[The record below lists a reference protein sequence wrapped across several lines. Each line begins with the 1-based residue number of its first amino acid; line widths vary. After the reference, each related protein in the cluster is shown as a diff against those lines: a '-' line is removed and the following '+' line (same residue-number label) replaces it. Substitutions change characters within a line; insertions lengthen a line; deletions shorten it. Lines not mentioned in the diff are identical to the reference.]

1 MHLKAM
7 TLRGFKSFAS
17 ATTLRFEPGITCVVG
32 PNGSG
37 KSNVVDAL
45 SWVMGEQGAKSLRGG
60 KMEDVIFAGT
70 TGRPP
75 LGRAEVSLTID
86 NSDGALP
93 IDYAEVTIT
102 RIMFRNGGSEYQLN
116 GDTCRLL
123 DIQELL
129 SDSGIGREMHV
140 IVGQGQLD
148 SVLHADPMGRR
159 AFIEE
164 AAGVLKHRKRKEKA
178 LRKLD
183 AMRANLARVQDLTDE
198 LRRQL
203 KPLGRQAAVARRA
216 AVIQADLR
224 DARLRL
230 LADDLVRLREA
241 LRTEIADEAE
251 LKQRKEDA
259 EGRLKAAL
267 AREAELEDEVRRL
280 APRLQQAQQTWYEL
294 SQLAER
300 VRGTVSLADARVKS
314 ATAAPT
320 EEPRGRDPE
329 DMEREAARIR
339 EQEAELE
346 AALEAAE
353 HAREDTVAHR
363 AELERALAA
372 EERRLKDA
380 ARAIADR
387 REGLARL
394 TGQVNA
400 ARSRAASAQAE
411 IGRLAAARDEAR
423 ERAAAAQEEYEQLKA
438 EVDGLDA
445 DDHELAGRYEAARG
459 ALAEAESALTA
470 AREAATAAERD
481 RAAVAARHD
490 ALALGLRRKDGTGA
504 LLAARD
510 RLTGLLG
517 PAAELLT
524 VTPGYEIPV
533 SAALGAAADAIA
545 VTNPSAAAEAIRL
558 LRSEDA
564 GRASLLVS
572 PGGGGGLAAG
582 GLAGVPT
589 QAGEAADAASGRGDA
604 GPESGPGPVGGV
616 PAQAAGASA
625 GGSGAGLSGPAT
637 ESGPVGGLSAQADGL
652 TAEPG
657 VYGGL
662 PGQQGL
668 AGGVSAGEVDP
679 ESARADTGPGG
690 GLPGQQGPAG
700 EVSAQAGGAGD
711 AALGRADASL
721 ESGPGPGGGVP
732 AQVGG
737 ASAGGSGTGLSG
749 PATEPGVSGGV
760 ADGVF
765 AQAGDAAPEPGPGSL
780 GGQAGEHGVAGQFP
794 AQPDDTGLSVPANGS
809 PAEPAAHSG
818 VPAQASGDG
827 AGPSAAASGSA
838 TEADVSGG
846 LPAQTAGAG
855 HGPRPGP
862 VGGAAARVTAG
873 SGGVGSSASA
883 GGSVV
888 EPEVSA
894 GGFPAPAP
902 GGDSGRSV
910 SGAASGVQG
919 REVARTAVGDLVRG
933 PVGLVE
939 AVRWMVRDAVVV
951 ASLDDAEELVGARP
965 GVVAVTAEGDVLGA
979 HFAQGGSAGAPSLLE
994 VRASV
999 DEAAGE
1005 LAELGV
1011 RCGELDEARRRAT
1024 ERRAECAALVEELG
1038 ERRRAADREKS
1049 AVSGRLG
1056 RLSGQAR
1063 GAVGEA
1069 ERTDAAVAKAQ
1080 EALERAT
1087 QEVEELAER
1096 LLVAEEAPVEEEPD
1110 TSLRDRLAADGAN
1123 ARQTEMEARLQV
1135 RTHEERVKGLAGRA
1149 DALDRGA
1156 RAERAARARA
1166 EQRRARLRHEAE
1178 VAGAVAAGTR
1188 QLLAHVEVSVVRAEA
1203 ERAAAE
1209 AAKAERERE
1218 LVAER
1223 NQGRDLKSEL
1233 DKLTDS
1239 VHRGE
1244 VLGAEKRLRI
1254 EQLETRA
1261 LEELGVEPAGLIA
1274 EYGPDQLVSPSPPA
1288 EGEELPEDP
1297 AHPRNQ
1303 PKPYV
1308 RSEQEKRLKSAE
1320 RAYQQLGK
1328 VNPLALEEFAA
1339 LEERHKF
1346 LSEQLED
1353 LKKTRADLLQVV
1365 KSVDE
1370 RVEQVFTEAYRDT
1383 AVQFEGVFSRLFP
1396 GGEGRL
1402 ILTDPENMLTTG
1414 VDVEARPPGK
1424 KVKRL
1429 SLLSGGERSL
1439 TAVALLVSI
1448 FKARPSP
1455 FYVMDEVEAALD
1467 DTNLQRLIR
1476 IMQELQESS
1485 QLIVITHQKR
1495 TMEVADALYGVSM
1508 QGDGVSKV
1516 ISQRLR

>member
-1 MHLKAM
+1 MHLKAL

-93 IDYAEVTIT
+93 IEYAEVTIT
-102 RIMFRNGGSEYQLN
+102 RIMFRNGGSEYQIN

-183 AMRANLARVQDLTDE
+183 AMQANLARVQDLTDE

-230 LADDLVRLREA
+230 LADDLVRLRQA
-241 LRTEIADEAE
+241 LQSEIADEAA
-251 LKQRKEDA
+251 LKQRKESA
-259 EGRLKAAL
+259 EAELKKAL
-267 AREAELEDEVRRL
+267 QREALLEDEVRQL
-280 APRLQQAQQTWYEL
+280 TPRLQRAQQTWYEL

-300 VRGTVSLADARVKS
+300 VRGTISLADARVKS
-314 ATAAPT
+314 ATSAPA
-320 EEPRGRDPE
+320 EERRGRDPE

-353 HAREDTVAHR
+353 HALEDTVAHR
-363 AELERALAA
+363 AELERELAV
-372 EERRLKDA
+372 EERRLKDV

-394 TGQVNA
+394 NGQVNA

-411 IGRLAAARDEAR
+411 IDRLAVARDEAQ
-423 ERAAAAQEEYEQLKA
+423 ERAFAAQEEYEQLKA

-445 DDHELAGRYEAARG
+445 GDAELTERHEAAKR
-459 ALAEAESALTA
+459 ALSEAEAALSA
-470 AREAATAAERD
+470 AREAATAAERR
-481 RAAVAARHD
+481 RAATQARHE

-504 LLAARD
+504 LLGARD

-517 PAAELLT
+517 PAAELLS
-524 VTPGYEIPV
+524 VTPGHEV
-533 SAALGAAADAIA
+533 ALAAAFGAAADAIA
-545 VTNPSAAAEAIRL
+545 VTTPASAAEAIRL
-558 LRSEDA
+558 LRKQDA
-564 GRASLLVS
+564 GRAALLLAGAPEDAGAREAKGVD
-572 PGGGGGLAAG
+572 GTGQHRAAG
-582 GLAGVPT
+582 DSASGAVPVGGHPDGRDASGGAGRSVASLDDMTPR
-589 QAGEAADAASGRGDA
+589 AASGA
-604 GPESGPGPVGGV
+604 
-616 PAQAAGASA
+616 
-625 GGSGAGLSGPAT
+625 
-637 ESGPVGGLSAQADGL
+637 
-652 TAEPG
+652 
-657 VYGGL
+657 L
-662 PGQQGL
+662 PPN
-668 AGGVSAGEVDP
+668 A
-679 ESARADTGPGG
+679 
-690 GLPGQQGPAG
+690 
-700 EVSAQAGGAGD
+700 
-711 AALGRADASL
+711 
-721 ESGPGPGGGVP
+721 
-732 AQVGG
+732 
-737 ASAGGSGTGLSG
+737 
-749 PATEPGVSGGV
+749 
-760 ADGVF
+760 
-765 AQAGDAAPEPGPGSL
+765 
-780 GGQAGEHGVAGQFP
+780 
-794 AQPDDTGLSVPANGS
+794 
-809 PAEPAAHSG
+809 
-818 VPAQASGDG
+818 ASGD
-827 AGPSAAASGSA
+827 
-838 TEADVSGG
+838 V
-846 LPAQTAGAG
+846 
-855 HGPRPGP
+855 
-862 VGGAAARVTAG
+862 
-873 SGGVGSSASA
+873 
-883 GGSVV
+883 
-888 EPEVSA
+888 
-894 GGFPAPAP
+894 AP
-902 GGDSGRSV
+902 
-910 SGAASGVQG
+910 
-919 REVARTAVGDLVRG
+919 RTAPTGPPYAADLVRG
-933 PVGLVE
+933 PAELMP
-939 AVRWMVRDAVVV
+939 AVRRLLRGIVVV
-951 ASLDDAEELVGARP
+951 GTLEDAEDLVYARP
-965 GVVAVTAEGDVLGA
+965 ELTAVTAEGDLLGA
-979 HFAQGGSAGAPSLLE
+979 HFAHGGSAGAPSLLE
-994 VRASV
+994 VQASV
-999 DEAAGE
+999 DEAAAELEE
-1005 LAELGV
+1005 LAVRCEELGAAQH
-1011 RCGELDEARRRAT
+1011 RAAEERGER
-1024 ERRAECAALVEELG
+1024 AALVEELG
-1038 ERRRAADREKS
+1038 ERRRAAEREKS
-1049 AVSGRLG
+1049 SVAQQLG
-1056 RLSGQAR
+1056 RLAGQAR
-1063 GAVGEA
+1063 GAAGEA
-1069 ERTDAAVAKAQ
+1069 ERSTAAAARAQ
-1080 EALERAT
+1080 EALDRAV
-1087 QEVEELAER
+1087 EEAEELAER
-1096 LLVAEEAPVEEEPD
+1096 LAVAEEMPVEEEPD
-1110 TSLRDRLAADGAN
+1110 TAVRDRLAADGAN

-1149 DALDRGA
+1149 DGLDRAA
-1156 RAERAARARA
+1156 RAEREARARA
-1166 EQRRARLRHEAE
+1166 EQRRARLRHEA
-1178 VAGAVAAGTR
+1178 AVAEAVASGAR
-1188 QLLAHVEVSVVRAEA
+1188 QLLAHVEVSLRRAEE
-1203 ERAAAE
+1203 ERTAADT
-1209 AAKAERERE
+1209 AKARREQD
-1218 LVAER
+1218 LVAAR
-1223 NQGRDLKSEL
+1223 NEGRDLKAEL

-1254 EQLETRA
+1254 EQLETKA
-1261 LEELGVEPAGLIA
+1261 LEELGVEPAGLVA
-1274 EYGPDQLVSPSPPA
+1274 DYGPGQLVPPSLPA

-1297 AHPRNQ
+1297 EHPRNQ
-1303 PKPYV
+1303 PRPFH
-1308 RSEQEKRLKSAE
+1308 RAEQERRLKSAE
-1320 RAYQQLGK
+1320 RAYAQLGK

-1365 KSVDE
+1365 KEVDE

-1383 AVQFEGVFSRLFP
+1383 AREFEGVFSRLFP
-1396 GGEGRL
+1396 GGDGRL
-1402 ILTDPENMLTTG
+1402 ILTDPDNMLTTG

-1476 IMQELQESS
+1476 IMQELQEAS

>member
-1 MHLKAM
+1 MHLKAL

-93 IDYAEVTIT
+93 IEYAEVTIT
-102 RIMFRNGGSEYQLN
+102 RIMFRNGGSEYQIN

-183 AMRANLARVQDLTDE
+183 AMQANLARVQDLTDE

-241 LRTEIADEAE
+241 LQAEIADEAA
-251 LKQRKEDA
+251 LKERKEAA
-259 EGRLKAAL
+259 ERELGKAL
-267 AREAELEDEVRRL
+267 RREADLEDEVRRL
-280 APRLQQAQQTWYEL
+280 TPRLQRAQQTWYEL

-300 VRGTVSLADARVKS
+300 VRGTVSLAEARVKS
-314 ATAAPT
+314 ATSAPP
-320 EEPRGRDPE
+320 EERRGRDPE
-329 DMEREAARIR
+329 ELEREAARVR

-353 HAREDTVAHR
+353 HALEDTVAHR
-363 AELERALAA
+363 ADLERELAQ

-394 TGQVNA
+394 SGQVGA

-411 IGRLAAARDEAR
+411 IERLAEARDESR
-423 ERAAAAQEEYEQLKA
+423 ERAAAAQEEYETLQA

-445 DDHELAGRYEAARG
+445 DDQELAARHDAAKRG
-459 ALAEAESALTA
+459 LAEAEAALGA
-470 AREAATAAERD
+470 AREAATVAERE
-481 RAAVAARHD
+481 RAATRARHE

-504 LLAARD
+504 VLAAKD

-524 VTPGYEIPV
+524 VTPGHEV
-533 SAALGAAADAIA
+533 ALAAAFGVAADALAVTSPAAAADAI
-545 VTNPSAAAEAIRL
+545 RL
-558 LRSEDA
+558 LRKQDA
-564 GRASLLVS
+564 GRAALL
-572 PGGGGGLAAG
+572 
-582 GLAGVPT
+582 
-589 QAGEAADAASGRGDA
+589 
-604 GPESGPGPVGGV
+604 
-616 PAQAAGASA
+616 
-625 GGSGAGLSGPAT
+625 
-637 ESGPVGGLSAQADGL
+637 
-652 TAEPG
+652 
-657 VYGGL
+657 
-662 PGQQGL
+662 L
-668 AGGVSAGEVDP
+668 AGGPDDVPDAP
-679 ESARADTGPGG
+679 RAD
-690 GLPGQQGPAG
+690 
-700 EVSAQAGGAGD
+700 GAPY
-711 AALGRADASL
+711 AA
-721 ESGPGPGGGVP
+721 
-732 AQVGG
+732 
-737 ASAGGSGTGLSG
+737 
-749 PATEPGVSGGV
+749 
-760 ADGVF
+760 
-765 AQAGDAAPEPGPGSL
+765 
-780 GGQAGEHGVAGQFP
+780 
-794 AQPDDTGLSVPANGS
+794 
-809 PAEPAAHSG
+809 
-818 VPAQASGDG
+818 
-827 AGPSAAASGSA
+827 
-838 TEADVSGG
+838 
-846 LPAQTAGAG
+846 
-855 HGPRPGP
+855 
-862 VGGAAARVTAG
+862 
-873 SGGVGSSASA
+873 
-883 GGSVV
+883 
-888 EPEVSA
+888 
-894 GGFPAPAP
+894 
-902 GGDSGRSV
+902 
-910 SGAASGVQG
+910 
-919 REVARTAVGDLVRG
+919 DLVRG
-933 PVGLVE
+933 PSDLMP
-939 AVRWMVRDAVVV
+939 AVRRLLRGIVVV
-951 ASLDDAEELVGARP
+951 ATLEDAEDLVYARP
-965 GVVAVTAEGDVLGA
+965 GLTAVTADGDLLGA

-994 VRASV
+994 VQASV
-999 DEAAGE
+999 DRAAAELEE
-1005 LAELGV
+1005 LAV
-1011 RCGELDEARRRAT
+1011 RCEELAGAQDAAVARRR
-1024 ERRAECAALVEELG
+1024 ECAALVEELG

-1049 AVSGRLG
+1049 SVAQQLG
-1056 RLSGQAR
+1056 RLAGQAR
-1063 GAVGEA
+1063 GAAGEA
-1069 ERTDAAVAKAQ
+1069 ERSAAAAARAQ
-1080 EALERAT
+1080 EALDKALLD
-1087 QEVEELAER
+1087 VEELAER
-1096 LLVAEEAPVEEEPD
+1096 LAVAEEMPVEEEPD
-1110 TSLRDRLAADGAN
+1110 TSARDRLAADGAN

-1149 DALDRGA
+1149 DSLDRAA
-1156 RAERAARARA
+1156 RAEREARARA
-1166 EQRRARLRHEAE
+1166 EQRRARLRHEAA
-1178 VAGAVAAGTR
+1178 VAEAVAAGAR
-1188 QLLAHVEVSVVRAEA
+1188 QLLAHVEVSLTRADQ
-1203 ERAAAE
+1203 ERTVAE
-1209 AAKAERERE
+1209 AAKARREQE
-1218 LVAER
+1218 LTAER
-1223 NQGRDLKSEL
+1223 TAGRDLKAEL

-1254 EQLETRA
+1254 EQLETKA
-1261 LEELGVEPAGLIA
+1261 LEELGVEPAGLAA
-1274 EYGPDQLVSPSPPA
+1274 EYGPHQQVPPSPPA

-1297 AHPRNQ
+1297 EHPRNR
-1303 PKPYV
+1303 PRPFV
-1308 RSEQEKRLKSAE
+1308 RAEQEKRLKAAE

-1339 LEERHKF
+1339 LEERHQF

-1365 KSVDE
+1365 KEVDE
-1370 RVEQVFTEAYRDT
+1370 RVEQVFTEAFRDT
-1383 AVQFEGVFSRLFP
+1383 AREFEGVFSRLFP
-1396 GGEGRL
+1396 GGDGRL
-1402 ILTDPENMLTTG
+1402 ILTDPDNMLTTG

-1439 TAVALLVSI
+1439 TAVAMLVSI

-1476 IMQELQESS
+1476 IMQELQEAS

-1516 ISQRLR
+1516 ISQRLRQS